1 MGDCSVVHADRF
13 VKANG
18 AEIMD
23 GKNPEMVG
31 SSSAIA
37 VDEKKVLEE
46 EEEEGN
52 EEVPLIGRAEC
63 RICQEEDSLDKL
75 ESPCACS
82 GSLKARGNVGL
93 DFLLFFVFFIC
104 ALKFEALV
112 LAFEF
117 SSITS

>member
-1 MGDCSVVHADRF
+1 MVHTDRI

-31 SSSAIA
+31 PSSSIA
-37 VDEKKVLEE
+37 VDEKRVVLEE
-46 EEEEGN
+46 EEEEEGD
-52 EEVPLIGRAEC
+52 EEKPLIGRAEC

-82 GSLKARGNVGL
+82 GSLKVKFFSRL
-93 DFLLFFVFFIC
+93 ILLAGESDHFV
-104 ALKFEALV
+104 V
-112 LAFEF
+112 V
-117 SSITS
+117 

>member
-1 MGDCSVVHADRF
+1 MVHTDRI

-46 EEEEGN
+46 EEEEEGD

-82 GSLKARGNVGL
+82 GSLKVKSFSR
-93 DFLLFFVFFIC
+93 
-104 ALKFEALV
+104 LV
-112 LAFEF
+112 LLAGESDLFMV
-117 SSITS
+117 I